1 MRRQATLILAGVAV
15 ALIGA
20 MALAAERI
28 PAKVLFGKVKGPA
41 LASRPIGSYAK
52 GCLAGGVA
60 LPVNGGAWQVMRLSR
75 NRNWGTPQLVDFV
88 ETLATDAQK
97 KDGWPGL
104 LVGDMAQPRGGP
116 MSSGHASHQIG
127 LDADIWLTP
136 LPHRTLSDKEREDM
150 SAVTMVNKEKREIDF
165 EGVYLVSPAG
175 LVTLATRDVQKPNG
189 ILVSPDGKTVY
200 VADTNSDPKGNHHL
214 DAFRVQA
221 DGTLADKRV
230 LYDFGPNR
238 RPIDGMAMDAAG
250 NIYATG
256 GSGERAGLYVF
267 GPAGENL
274 AFVKMPGDPTNA
286 AFGGP
291 SEPTTLYLTGQGP
304 EVSGKPR
311 KYALFR
317 IKLAQKG
324 RP

>member
-1 MRRQATLILAGVAV
+1 MRFDPKTGKTDVYRAESGKSNGLKFDAQGRLVACEGANGGNRRISITEPSGQVRTLADRWDGKRFNAPNDLA
-15 ALIGA
+15 IDS
-20 MALAAERI
+20 
-28 PAKVLFGKVKGPA
+28 KGNVYFTDP
-41 LASRPIGSYAK
+41 LYLGAK
-52 GCLAGGVA
+52 G
-60 LPVNGGAWQVMRLSR
+60 
-75 NRNWGTPQLVDFV
+75 
-88 ETLATDAQK
+88 
-97 KDGWPGL
+97 
-104 LVGDMAQPRGGP
+104 
-116 MSSGHASHQIG
+116 
-127 LDADIWLTP
+127 
-136 LPHRTLSDKEREDM
+136 
-150 SAVTMVNKEKREIDF
+150 EKREIDF
-165 EGVYLVSPAG
+165 EGVYLVSPSGA
-175 LVTLATRDVQKPNG
+175 VALATRDVQKPNG
-189 ILVSPDGKTVY
+189 ILISPDGKTVY
-200 VADTNSDPKGNHHL
+200 VADTNSDPNGNHHL
-214 DAFRVQA
+214 TAFRVQA